1 MARIVVVEDDDLLAD
16 EIEQTLTVLGYE
28 VVGRAAT
35 SDECLTLV
43 ERTAPD
49 LVLMDVKIRGE
60 RDGIDTTAR
69 LKELTDVPVVYLTG
83 FSDDQ
88 TLRRAK
94 QTAAHGYLV
103 KPFRT
108 AELKSAVEIAL
119 FKHEMELELRRRE
132 HWFSAMLQAIGDGVV
147 AVDPQ
152 ERITFANPAAKE
164 LIGGSGRDL
173 LGCKF
178 SDAYQLVHRRT
189 REPMDAV
196 RKALRERAPVRLS
209 PGAALAGPAGDL
221 PIEESVAP
229 IIEGGGSLLG
239 AVVVL
244 RDVREREALHERIA
258 ASDRLASLGTLAAGV
273 AHEINNPLT
282 YIMANAA
289 MAERELG
296 QWQGLSGSPTDK
308 LLSALRKDLS
318 EIEDG
323 AERIRRIVAD
333 LGLFARPHS
342 GATQGDLASALNWAI
357 RVTSTLVKSRAR
369 LVLDIDSVPSVRG
382 DTTRLGQVFVN
393 LLVNAAQAIEEGAPE
408 QNSVTISTAPGSH
421 GEVVVTIADSGN
433 GMTHET
439 IHRIFEPF
447 FTTKPVGAGT
457 GLGLSVCKGIVES
470 LGGELT
476 VESERGV
483 GSTFRVHLPAAAPE
497 PVKQVPRTEAPRL
510 HGRVLVVDD
519 DEIVAK
525 SVARMLASTH
535 DVQVINDAR
544 KASAALLQGAT
555 FDVVVCDLLMPHLS
569 GIEIYKKLRE
579 VKPEQA
585 ERFVFMSGAFTAE
598 ASEFLERVSNPRLPK
613 PPSLAELERCVQTI
627 LRATPGES
635 GYHRLEGSAPVPLKA
650 SGSDTDS

>member
-43 ERTAPD
+43 EKTVPD
-49 LVLMDVKIRGE
+49 LVLMDVQIRGD
-60 RDGIDTTAR
+60 RDGIETTAR
-69 LKELTDVPVVYLTG
+69 LKELMDVPVVYLTG

-88 TLRRAK
+88 TLRRARK
-94 QTAAHGYLV
+94 TAAHGYLV
-103 KPFRT
+103 KPFRA

-119 FKHEMELELRRRE
+119 FKHEMEAELRRRE
-132 HWFSAMLQAIGDGVV
+132 HWFSSMLHAIGDGVI
-147 AVDPQ
+147 AVDPR

-164 LIGGSGRDL
+164 LIAWSRQKLEGRR
-173 LGCKF
+173 F
-178 SDAYQLVHRRT
+178 SDVFQLVHRRT

-196 RKALRERAPVRLS
+196 RTALHQRVPVRLP
-209 PGAALAGPAGDL
+209 PGAVLVCPAGDL

-229 IIEGGGSLLG
+229 ILDGGAGLLG

-244 RDVREREALHERIA
+244 RDVHEREALHERIA

-296 QWQGLSGSPTDK
+296 QWQNLSGSPAEE
-308 LLSALRKDLS
+308 LVSALRKDLS

-333 LGLFARPHS
+333 LSLFARPHP
-342 GATQGDLASALNWAI
+342 GATQGDLASALHWAI

-369 LVLDIDSVPSVRG
+369 VVLEMDSVPRVRG

-393 LLVNAAQAIEEGAPE
+393 LLVNAAQAIEEGEPE
-408 QNSVTISTAPGSH
+408 KNTVTISASAGAQ
-421 GEVVVTIADSGN
+421 GEVVVTITDSGS
-433 GMTHET
+433 GMTQET
-439 IHRIFEPF
+439 MRRIFEPF
-447 FTTKPVGAGT
+447 FTTKPVGSGT

-470 LGGELT
+470 LGGELS
-476 VESERGV
+476 VQSERGI
-483 GSTFRVHLPAAAPE
+483 GTSFRIHLPAAGSE
-497 PVKQVPRTEAPRL
+497 PVKQVARTETPQL
-510 HGRVLVVDD
+510 KGRVLVVDD

-525 SVARMLASTH
+525 SVARMLASNH
-535 DVQVINDAR
+535 DVQVVNDAR
-544 KASAALLQGAT
+544 RALAMLLQGSM

-569 GIEIYKKLRE
+569 GIEIYRKLRE
-579 VKPEQA
+579 PRPEQA

-598 ASEFLERVSNPRLPK
+598 ASEFLARVPNPRLPK

-627 LRATPGES
+627 LRANPGES
-635 GYHRLEGSAPVPLKA
+635 GYHRLEGPGLATLKA
-650 SGSDTDS
+650 SGGEE

>member
-28 VVGRAAT
+28 VMGRAAT
-35 SDECLTLV
+35 SDECLTV
-43 ERTAPD
+43 VQRVAPD

-60 RDGIDTTAR
+60 RDGIDTALR
-69 LKELTDVPVVYLTG
+69 LKQLVDVPVVYLTG

-119 FKHEMELELRRRE
+119 FKHQMEGELRRRE
-132 HWFSAMLQAIGDGVV
+132 HWFSAMLRAIGDGVV

-152 ERITFANPAAKE
+152 EIITFANPAAKE
-164 LIGGSGRDL
+164 LIGAQGQDL
-173 LGCKF
+173 VGIKF
-178 SDAYQLVHRRT
+178 GDVYQLLHRRT
-189 REPMDAV
+189 REPVDAV
-196 RKALRERAPVRLS
+196 RAALRQRVPVRLP
-209 PGAALAGPAGDL
+209 PGAALIGPTGDL

-229 IIEGGGSLLG
+229 IIDSKGTLMG
-239 AVVVL
+239 AVAVL

-282 YIMANAA
+282 YILANAA

-296 QWQGLSGSPTDK
+296 QWQDVATSPTDH
-308 LLSALRKDLS
+308 LLSTLRRDLS

-342 GATQGDLASALNWAI
+342 DATHGDLGSALNWAI

-369 LVLDIDSVPSVRG
+369 LVLDIDSVPRVRG

-393 LLVNAAQAIEEGAPE
+393 LLVNAAQAIEEGEPE
-408 QNSVTISTAPGSH
+408 NNRVTVSASASGPS
-421 GEVVVTIADSGN
+421 EVVVTISDTGT
-433 GMTHET
+433 GMTQET
-439 IHRIFEPF
+439 MRRIFEPF

-470 LGGELT
+470 LDGELT
-476 VESERGV
+476 VESQRGV
-483 GSTFRVHLPAAAPE
+483 GSSFRVYLPRAVSE
-497 PVKQVPRTEAPRL
+497 PIRPSARTESPRL
-510 HGRVLVVDD
+510 RGRVLVVDD

-535 DVQVINDAR
+535 DVQVVNDAR
-544 KASAALLQGAT
+544 VALEMLLHGAS

-569 GIEIYKKLRE
+569 GIEIYKKLLETR
-579 VKPEQA
+579 PEQA

-627 LRATPGES
+627 LRASPNES
-635 GYHRLEGSAPVPLKA
+635 GYHRLDAPRPAALKA
-650 SGSDTDS
+650 SSGED